1 MRLTQEQ
8 ADILKYIRN
17 YPSWI
22 DTIETMSTVKAVQ
35 YDTDKVQTSP
45 EDAMLNIALQIE
57 DYEERIQKVERCL
70 AYVFETDELIIRA
83 RKAFCYGIS
92 RALTKYEYYSR
103 RRLFA
108 MCLLEVF
115 EDEINRNKV

>member
-1 MRLTQEQ
+1 MRLTREQ

-17 YPSWI
+17 YPAWI
-22 DTIETMSTVKAVQ
+22 DTIETMSTVKAIQ
-35 YDTDKVQTSP
+35 YDADKVQTSP

-70 AYVFETDELIIRA
+70 AYVYETDELISRA
-83 RKAFCYGIS
+83 RKAYCYGNFRAIS
-92 RALTKYEYYSR
+92 KYEYYSR

-108 MCLLEVF
+108 ICLLEVF
-115 EDEINRNKV
+115 GNEIEKR